1 MLQKQVSDQITAVL
15 NAFQDARDKM
25 AEQLFFA
32 IYGSPLLQGLLGI
45 NNGEKVR
52 KLPGTTPEKVAEKKA
67 RMEAYAAKLLKGG
80 IDEALARAVLYVI
93 AADRALDD
101 RCGRALGTT
110 YRQETQLS
118 IEQFK
123 TLIRDQFFVL
133 LLEGER
139 AVDALAELVP
149 DADKRTVL
157 LERINTII
165 TAGDAPTPGERERL
179 ARLQK
184 LLEVRS
190 VPAPVMSPA
199 PKTNTR
205 QPRQVARQETQEI
218 TPSRHS

>member
-1 MLQKQVSDQITAVL
+1 
-15 NAFQDARDKM
+15 M